1 MCVCCEAKHS
11 FITPLELAASKQGR
25 EGRIFKEKGYGS
37 KQSAFGDHMKKIA
50 HGEATRD
57 TTERRSDERGFV
69 KRFQEARE
77 LSLKKEAC

>member
-1 MCVCCEAKHS
+1 MHS

-50 HGEATRD
+50 HGEATRP
-57 TTERRSDERGFV
+57 SDEATRGF
-69 KRFQEARE
+69 REAFSREARE